1 MNQDEES
8 KAKTAQFRDELQL
21 EISRLNNM
29 NSSGSGMSLEELIKE
44 RNRLQL
50 EISISR
56 SNLSA
61 INQELAKLNSSIT
74 EFSVKE
80 TKLAE
85 LERDL
90 KNISDEL
97 QNAQER
103 YNNALTQ
110 VSVIGTSLKQVIEGQ
125 PADKPESSKGFLIV
139 ILSGIVSL
147 SFTVIATLLISASNP
162 SIRNPIRLE
171 EFTDLKNIGTL
182 IQTRLDL
189 TKLNQAFQSKRKDKD
204 IETFIQFLRK
214 FRFEVQNSGKS
225 LFLIT
230 STKPFAGKSFTIVN
244 LAYSLSL
251 LNKRV
256 LIIDTNFKS
265 SSLTKLLIPNANETA
280 LLRKGFSNNNLLK
293 GNGSYFEPEIKT
305 EAETETD
312 HDESLPNTKND
323 QNIIH
328 KTYYRDV
335 DIIGNYGGKES
346 PSEILA
352 GKDFGSMLNTMLN
365 VYDYILLEGAALNE
379 YSDTRELIKF
389 IDLIIPVFDADT
401 TLNNLDFD
409 SIKYLKSIETKILG
423 TVLNNAKLTDI
434 SL

>member
-1 MNQDEES
+1 
-8 KAKTAQFRDELQL
+8 
-21 EISRLNNM
+21 
-29 NSSGSGMSLEELIKE
+29 
-44 RNRLQL
+44 
-50 EISISR
+50 
-56 SNLSA
+56 
-61 INQELAKLNSSIT
+61 LAKLNSSIT

-182 IQTRLDL
+182 TQTRLDL

-305 EAETETD
+305 EAETEAD